1 MKRYHI
7 HFLVVCFL
15 FGFLSCGKKGP
26 LEPPVIRIPK
36 DIELLVLK
44 QRGGNV
50 FLQWR
55 NPTHYIDGNP
65 IREISQVEIWILEKD
80 RQMDPSQEPVTGK
93 DFKREGKLLI
103 AIPEKAFVDYS
114 IPGSTGSPVLQF
126 VHSLDKD
133 FLIKNYFFSFR
144 VVDVRRRKS
153 PYSEPV
159 LFKPSVLPLPPLN
172 VHAEVSEDRI
182 IIHWDPPVMN
192 IDQSVPP
199 VIGGYN
205 LFRSEDGRTTQLNSN
220 LILNLEYEDTDF
232 VFETT
237 YIYTVRTAASQS
249 VPALESENSEGLTV
263 IPKDIF
269 PPAPPEG
276 LVAVSG
282 ADVLSLSWEPKREP
296 DFKGYRVWRRAEN
309 ESDFVVLTPEPIL
322 ENAYTD
328 VSVEK
333 NLRYHYA
340 ITAMDDLGNE
350 SRRSS
355 EVTEILREG
364 LS

>member
-1 MKRYHI
+1 MNRYHI
-7 HFLVVCFL
+7 HILAVFFL
-15 FGFLSCGKKGP
+15 FSFLSCGKKGP
-26 LEPPVIRIPK
+26 LEPPVIRVPK
-36 DIELLVLK
+36 DIELLVLT
-44 QRGGNV
+44 QRGGVV

-55 NPTHYIDGNP
+55 NPTLYIDGNP

-80 RQMDPSQEPVTGK
+80 RDLESSQEPVTGK

-103 AIPEKAFVDYS
+103 AIPEEAFADYS
-114 IPGSTGSPVLQF
+114 IQGSTGSPVLQF

-133 FLIKNYFFSFR
+133 FLNKNYFFSFC
-144 VVDVRRRKS
+144 VVDVRKRKS
-153 PYSEPV
+153 NYSEPV
-159 LFKPSVLPLPPLN
+159 LFVPSVLPLPPSN
-172 VHAEVSEDRI
+172 VQAEVFEDKIVIR
-182 IIHWDPPVMN
+182 WDPPEKN

-205 LFRSEDGRTTQLNSN
+205 LFRSEDERTIQLNSS
-220 LILNLEYEDTDF
+220 LIPNLEYEDTDF

-237 YIYTVRTAASQS
+237 YIYRVRTVASKS

-263 IPKDIF
+263 KPKDIF
-269 PPAPPEG
+269 PPTPPKG
-276 LVAVSG
+276 LVAVAG
-282 ADVLSLSWEPKREP
+282 ADVLSLIWETNREK
-296 DFKGYRVWRRAEN
+296 DFKGYRVWRKAED

-333 NLRYHYA
+333 NKRYHYA

-364 LS
+364 SL